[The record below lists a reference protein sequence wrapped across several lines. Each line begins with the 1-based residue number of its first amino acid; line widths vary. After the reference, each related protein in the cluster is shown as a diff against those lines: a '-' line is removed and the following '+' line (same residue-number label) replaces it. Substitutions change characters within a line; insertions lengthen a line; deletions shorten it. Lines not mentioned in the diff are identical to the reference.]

1 MVRSIEGFDALQGMG
16 RKVGQKPTSCFSIRK
31 LGEKG
36 EGDLAFVD
44 AFVIASLLSL
54 NTIFSVNNLK
64 YLSNIQNL

>member
-1 MVRSIEGFDALQGMG
+1 MFVSCSNVRKI
-16 RKVGQKPTSCFSIRK
+16 
-31 LGEKG
+31 GEKD

-54 NTIFSVNNLK
+54 NTIFSVNTLK